1 MNVHFPNE
9 SAEYRAARDRLLEK
23 EIELRRQMETLAE
36 ERRKLPLGGVLKE
49 DYVFDGLG
57 HDGEPARIRFSE
69 LFARGRDTLI
79 LYNMMFPRF
88 PTDTR
93 PKPDRG
99 AFATLPRQD
108 GPCPSCI
115 ALVDQF
121 DGAAP
126 HLEAAGFNFVI
137 VAKTS
142 LERLLTF
149 ACERGWRH
157 LRYLSSASNSFKCD
171 YHGEDEE
178 GGQEALLQVFHR
190 SPEGIR
196 HFWSSELQF
205 TEEDP
210 GQDQRAFGTIEPLW
224 NFIDL
229 TPEGRSEWNVSV
241 NDRGPKDAKP
251 AIAGSTGVRTE
262 QRAT

>member
-1 MNVHFPNE
+1 MKVNFPNE
-9 SAEYRAARDRLLEK
+9 SAEYRAARQHLLAK
-23 EIELRRQMETLAE
+23 EIELRRQMEEVAE
-36 ERRKLPLGGVLKE
+36 QRRKLPPGGQLKE
-49 DYVFDGLG
+49 DYVFDGIGLNG
-57 HDGEPARIRFSE
+57 QPAPIRFSE
-69 LFARGRDTLI
+69 LFAPDRDTLI
-79 LYNMMFPRF
+79 VYNMMFPRY

-93 PKPDRG
+93 PKPDQG
-99 AFATLPRQD
+99 AFASLPRGD
-108 GPCPSCI
+108 SPCPSCT

-137 VAKTS
+137 VAKTP

-149 ACERGWRH
+149 ARERGWRH
-157 LRYLSSASNSFKCD
+157 QRFLSAANNSFKRD
-171 YHGEDEE
+171 YHSEDEE

-190 SPEGIR
+190 SPDGIY

-205 TEEDP
+205 ANADP
-210 GQDQRAFGTIEPLW
+210 GQDARAFGTVEPLW

-229 TPEGRSEWNVSV
+229 TPEGRPDWNVSI

-251 AIAGSTGVRTE
+251 AIAT
-262 QRAT
+262 